1 METKNAWE
9 IAGIPDSTM
18 TKEKII
24 EEIIEGFAQAMI
36 EDFDQSVM
44 FDKPFTELIESGSV
58 INVKFSREGVT
69 IRVRHK
75 EIKDVKPDESDRE
88 RVGFAV

>member
-1 METKNAWE
+1 MADKTAWE
-9 IAGIPDSTM
+9 VDAPA

-24 EEIIEGFAQAMI
+24 EEIIEGFARAMI

-44 FDKPFTELIESGSV
+44 FDKPFTKLIETGSV
-58 INVKFSREGVT
+58 INVKFSMEGVT

-75 EIKDVKPDESDRE
+75 EIKDVKPDESGRGE
-88 RVGFAV
+88 LGFTI